1 MANPEMQL
9 VSRIV
14 RTGDLSVVLDWGI
27 TDADFRTNEAKSVFR
42 YVAGYYADAKTRGS
56 VLGERVFAD
65 VFPQLQLYDDHSM
78 TTAALCHEVRRGR
91 IIGEAREAVLA
102 LTENV
107 EVDPIASMAAL
118 NVQIQTLLALGEA
131 KNHDLFAS
139 AAVDGLLDRYM
150 KVKNNQFAFARMPWP
165 WEIMNE
171 VTGGIQEDDFIVA
184 FGRPKNMKTWVLVYI
199 LAWAYI
205 NGKTALVYTKEMT
218 PENIYQRVFAC
229 IARIPYQELRSGKL
243 LPEDELSLTSTAS
256 VIRDKYNNTSNI
268 IVLDGRSVGAGG
280 DTVAWLQSK
289 AEKYKPDIIFIDGM
303 YLLSDAGGGKKTA
316 DWQRVTNISRA
327 VRQMILHLR
336 VPVVATMQANRAA
349 AKNSDANL
357 DEIAYADAIAQDAT
371 VIMRTIENKKD
382 RKINLIM
389 GGSREF
395 RLHGI
400 RINGIPATNFE
411 FDSIMTE
418 QETEEAKKAE
428 AAEAEGKKK
437 AAKRPRT
444 RTDEA
449 PSEQEKMAQRQVAGM
464 Q

>member
-9 VSRIV
+9 ISRIV
-14 RTGDLSVVLDWGI
+14 RTGDLSPVLDWGI

-42 YVAGYYADAKTRGS
+42 TLAGYYSDSKTRGS
-56 VLGERVFAD
+56 VLGERVFAI
-65 VFPQLQLYDDHSM
+65 VFPQLQLYDDHAM

-91 IIGEAREAVLA
+91 IIAESKEAVLT

-107 EVDPIASMAAL
+107 EVDPIAAMATL
-118 NVQIQTLLALGEA
+118 NTHIQTLLALGEA

-139 AAVDGLLDRYM
+139 AAADGLLDRYM

-184 FGRPKNMKTWVLVYI
+184 FGRPKNMKTWVLVYL
-199 LAWAYI
+199 LAWAYVS
-205 NGKTALVYTKEMT
+205 GKTALVYTKEMT

-243 LPEDELSLTSTAS
+243 LPEDELSLMSTAS
-256 VIRDKYNNTSNI
+256 VIKDQYNSTSSI

-303 YLLSDAGGGKKTA
+303 YLLSDSANGKKTA

-336 VPVVATMQANRAA
+336 IPVAATMQANRAA

-371 VIMRTIENKKD
+371 VIMRTIEDKKN

-418 QETEEAKKAE
+418 QETEEAKKLE
-428 AAEAEGKKK
+428 AAESEGKKK
-437 AAKRPRT
+437 AGKKIRT
-444 RTDEA
+444 RTDESLSA
-449 PSEQEKMAQRQVAGM
+449 EEKKIDQQMSSV
-464 Q
+464 